1 MIVLYVLTILLIIAA
16 LALNIATA
24 AIKEKCRH
32 LPRCENC
39 YYCKPVPAEAGR
51 FYNDRERHC
60 MMGRGVDESWRL
72 TGMIPSIVTVDEYCS
87 SFLEKE
93 GPEYVPADT

>member
-1 MIVLYVLTILLIIAA
+1 MMVLYLIAVVLLI
-16 LALNIATA
+16 LSTALNVA
-24 AIKEKCRH
+24 AAVIKRKRRKLARCGDCFYCR
-32 LPRCENC
+32 PI
-39 YYCKPVPAEAGR
+39 PADAGR

-60 MMGRGVDESWRL
+60 MLGRGVDEPWHL

-93 GPEYVPADT
+93 GPEYVSADT